1 MSDLHPVSPQTP
13 PVTKDRKLT
22 TLMLTNIIILS
33 LVGVTS
39 ILIMLFGT
47 FDGKGI
53 RVTSTFLVFAAF
65 TAFTAWDSNDKNPRR
80 YVPIGQ
86 VGNIYM
92 LALSLMQIWLTL
104 GGYSRT
110 RYYGSGEILWNVL
123 VIIVLVKI
131 GVILVQKISDY
142 TVRPQ
147 PSLSL
152 FALISTCAFAI
163 TTILFTLP
171 SGLKSL
177 VSFGDG
183 YWKLSTAVILLAGL
197 SLSVMVLLAWF
208 FKEIPTRHAGIP
220 QRTNFQQRSVFGGG
234 SQPVGN
240 PNSPVQNSDPVSPFA
255 PIISPVN
262 GVPQFSPP
270 VATAI
275 PWPVFPSGLPLP
287 AKANGRPDFT
297 ALRDVATRYAEAEKQ
312 WFGE

>member
-1 MSDLHPVSPQTP
+1 MSDLHPAPPQMP
-13 PVTKDRKLT
+13 PAPKDRKLT
-22 TLMLTNIIILS
+22 TLMLANIIILS
-33 LVGVTS
+33 LVGVAS

-104 GGYSRT
+104 GGNSRT
-110 RYYGSGEILWNVL
+110 RYYGSTEIFWNVL

-142 TVRPQ
+142 TVRTQ

-152 FALISTCAFAI
+152 FALISTCAFALS
-163 TTILFTLP
+163 TILFTLP
-171 SGLKSL
+171 SGLKSI
-177 VSFGDG
+177 VSFGEG

-208 FKEIPTRHAGIP
+208 FKEIPSRHANVP
-220 QRTNFQQRSVFGGG
+220 QRENAPPKAVFGGG
-234 SQPVGN
+234 QNTPTNPVTAVQA
-240 PNSPVQNSDPVSPFA
+240 PAPVA
-255 PIISPVN
+255 PPAHAPQ
-262 GVPQFSPP
+262 GAPQFSPP

-275 PWPVFPSGLPLP
+275 PWPVFPNGLPLP

-297 ALRDVATRYAEAEKQ
+297 ALSDIAARYAEAEKQ

>member
-1 MSDLHPVSPQTP
+1 MSDLHPAPAQTVQVS
-13 PVTKDRKLT
+13 KDRKLT

-33 LVGVTS
+33 LVGIAS

-104 GGYSRT
+104 GGSSRT
-110 RYYGSGEILWNVL
+110 RYYGSSEILWNVF
-123 VIIVLVKI
+123 VIILLVKI

-147 PSLSL
+147 ASLAL
-152 FALISTCAFAI
+152 FALISTGAFAI
-163 TTILFTLP
+163 TTVLFTLP

-177 VSFGDG
+177 MTFGDG

-208 FKEIPTRHAGIP
+208 FKEIPTRHAGLAQRNNAP
-220 QRTNFQQRSVFGGG
+220 QKAVFGGG
-234 SQPVGN
+234 QN
-240 PNSPVQNSDPVSPFA
+240 PPANQVHTVQETAPLSPPAPAVPPF
-255 PIISPVN
+255 N
-262 GVPQFSPP
+262 GAPQFSPP

-297 ALRDVATRYAEAEKQ
+297 ALRDVAARYAEAENQ

>member
-1 MSDLHPVSPQTP
+1 MSDLHPAPPQTS
-13 PVTKDRKLT
+13 PVSKDRKLT

-104 GGYSRT
+104 GGSSRA
-110 RYYGSGEILWNVL
+110 RYYGSTEILWNVL

-147 PSLSL
+147 SSLSL
-152 FALISTCAFAI
+152 FAMISTCAFAI
-163 TTILFTLP
+163 TTVLFTLP

-177 VSFGDG
+177 VTFGDG

-208 FKEIPTRHAGIP
+208 FKEIPTRHPGLS
-220 QRTNFQQRSVFGGG
+220 QRVNSQHKPVFGGG
-234 SQPVGN
+234 QPPLLN
-240 PNSPVQNSDPVSPFA
+240 PVNPTQNTTPVSP
-255 PIISPVN
+255 PTTVSSPVN
-262 GVPQFSPP
+262 GAPQFSPP

-287 AKANGRPDFT
+287 AKPNGRPDFT
-297 ALRDVATRYAEAEKQ
+297 ALRDVAARYAEAEKQ